1 MKGEKKNPAEII
13 VENKEYIY
21 PSLFYISGLLVGAYL
36 FSFINQS
43 SFLSIINSAFNIK
56 ENAFIS
62 LFLSRFC
69 VYFSIYIL
77 CVFLGMCLVG
87 FPLLNII
94 MSVSGIETAIK
105 TAYYY
110 VNYSYKGIGFSLL
123 MIIPESAA
131 VATVL
136 IYAIK
141 TSNELSKTI
150 FDIAAKNNQTKEV
163 EIRYY
168 LKQYLIFGL
177 IVSLIALIN
186 ALIIYLL
193 SGIIKI

>member
-1 MKGEKKNPAEII
+1 
-13 VENKEYIY
+13 
-21 PSLFYISGLLVGAYL
+21 
-36 FSFINQS
+36 
-43 SFLSIINSAFNIK
+43 
-56 ENAFIS
+56 
-62 LFLSRFC
+62 
-69 VYFSIYIL
+69 
-77 CVFLGMCLVG
+77 
-87 FPLLNII
+87 
-94 MSVSGIETAIK
+94 K

-141 TSNELSKTI
+141 TSNELSQTI